1 MIGTVTE
8 QALTMVLFGVLGAS
22 VGSFLNVV
30 VHRVPRGISIVRPP
44 SACPACGA
52 PVRPRDNL
60 PVVSWLLLRG
70 RCRSCGEGISVRY
83 PVIELLTAV
92 LFVGAAWRFERVE
105 EAAFV
110 ALASAVLVALAFIDL
125 EHRRVPN
132 KIVLPA
138 AWAAAVWVVA
148 AAIAHGE
155 PGPAFASLAS
165 GAAGF
170 AVLFAIAI
178 ASGGMGFGDVKL
190 AMFVGLVAGRLGW
203 EAFALSLFAG
213 FVAGGLVALG
223 LLLSG
228 RRGRKDAIPFAPML
242 CLGALVGLFA
252 GVGPVRAWLGF

>member
-1 MIGTVTE
+1 
-8 QALTMVLFGVLGAS
+8 MVLFGLLGAS

-30 VHRVPRGISIVRPP
+30 VHRVPIGKSVVRPP
-44 SACPACGA
+44 SACPACGT
-52 PVRPRDNL
+52 RLRSRDNI
-60 PVVSWLLLRG
+60 PVVSWLLLRA
-70 RCRSCGEGISVRY
+70 RCRTCGARISARY

-92 LFVGAAWRFERVE
+92 LFVGAAWRYERIE

-132 KIVLPA
+132 RIVLPA

-148 AAIAHGE
+148 AALAYGE
-155 PGPAFASLAS
+155 PQPAFEALAS

-178 ASGGMGFGDVKL
+178 VSGGMGFGDVKL
-190 AMFVGLVAGRLGW
+190 AMFIGVVAGRFGW
-203 EAFALSLFAG
+203 GAFALSLFAG
-213 FVAGGLVALG
+213 FVAGGLVALV
-223 LLLSG
+223 LLASG

-242 CLGALVGLFA
+242 CVGGLVGIFA
-252 GVGPVRAWLGF
+252 GEGPVRAWLGL